1 MDQQAIMKRKMISAI
16 VFALIMA
23 IGMLVFIGLYIDEKR
38 IVQER
43 YKEQYSTS
51 LKHVSEDIDSYLN
64 AEGDKDMRYTRIVCD
79 MSTADSFAFLI
90 DNYTEKQKTVN
101 ELYTCLLKYPE
112 QMTGKL
118 EDVKDAVEDMRQ
130 DLDKG
135 YDKAEDIIDSV
146 NKKGN

>member
-146 NKKGN
+146 DKKGN